1 TFYAM
6 NSEESTLYRLDLV
19 TRAITPIAL
28 TEVPSAADL
37 TQVGEFLWGQR
48 FGTSQF
54 VRVNPA
60 TGQVS
65 VFTQSAVP
73 ASVGAGAAWTFGNG
87 NLGLS
92 DNNSGT
98 VYQVHID
105 DPDGASPTFSRVST
119 ASGPRSGN
127 NDGTS

>member
-1 TFYAM
+1 
-6 NSEESTLYRLDLV
+6 
-19 TRAITPIAL
+19 
-28 TEVPSAADL
+28 
-37 TQVGEFLWGQR
+37 

-127 NDGTS
+127 NDGTSCAGQPVDLRITKSATDTVLPGQTITWTLTVH